1 MAQNTSPVY
10 VLTPNNGLSAF
21 VTAANTLT
29 DGTGTVYTVYT
40 AGANGGVFQ
49 GVRVKGNGTNA
60 ASVLRIFLNNGSSAA
75 TTANNA
81 LIGELP
87 LAATT
92 GSNNAAV
99 GPDFFWPASNLVVAA
114 SYVINVCYGT
124 AGASGWTATG
134 LGGSF

>member
-1 MAQNTSPVY
+1 MPANTNPIY
-10 VLTPNNGLSAF
+10 VLTPNNGLASF
-21 VTAANTLT
+21 VTAANTAT

-60 ASVLRIFLNNGSSAA
+60 ASVMRIFLNNGSSTA

-92 GSNNAAV
+92 GANNAAI
-99 GPDFFWPASNLVVAA
+99 GPDSFWPASNLVMAA
-114 SYVINVCYGT
+114 SYIITVCFAT